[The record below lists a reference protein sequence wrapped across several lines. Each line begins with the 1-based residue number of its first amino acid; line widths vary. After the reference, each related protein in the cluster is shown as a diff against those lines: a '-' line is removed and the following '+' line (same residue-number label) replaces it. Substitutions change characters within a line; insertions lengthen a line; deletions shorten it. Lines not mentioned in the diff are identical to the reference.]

1 MLTAKPQASGRW
13 AVGAA
18 ATSGSVSPG
27 IGYYHS
33 KFELGIDR
41 AHYVYAAED
50 NLTILALWGGL
61 GRSLSERLNLV
72 YGVSVV
78 NLFQGPKSDFKFSP
92 YIGLDVT
99 NLGSLPILIGA
110 WINPVTIEMFDSQRP
125 NWVIGFGSIKL
136 AYLF

>member
-72 YGVSVV
+72 YGASVV

-92 YIGLDVT
+92 YIRTRRDKSWILADFSATDVKT
-99 NLGSLPILIGA
+99 VILETA
-110 WINPVTIEMFDSQRP
+110 PTF
-125 NWVIGFGSIKL
+125 
-136 AYLF
+136 